1 MPANRNEFVM
11 LQALYFHTSSEFEDY
26 QPYALK
32 FWHHVYAVPLVFLSE
47 KWGQLPPEHPREF

>member
-11 LQALYFHTSSEFEDY
+11 LQALYVHTSSKFEDY

-32 FWHHVYAVPLVFLSE
+32 FWHNVYAAPLVFLSE
-47 KWGQLPPEHPREF
+47 

>member
-11 LQALYFHTSSEFEDY
+11 LQALYVHTSSEFEDY

-47 KWGQLPPEHPREF
+47 